1 MDELVIVQ
9 NWYNTYSIH
18 CLRKTNIEFYVVSAN
33 LSNHDTYNFWNC
45 VCKRLPVVLEC
56 HVNQFTGPL
65 GTLNI
70 CKILFRSLIGPFY
83 SRDETDVSQ
92 ILCALFFGQ
101 LLLNFMKFWLI
112 YLIKTRIT
120 SETADI
126 TTLLSEFE
134 RYLNRFS
141 GTYSR

>member
-1 MDELVIVQ
+1 MV
-9 NWYNTYSIH
+9 YNNYSKP
-18 CLRKTNIEFYVVSAN
+18 CLGTNNIEFYVVS
-33 LSNHDTYNFWNC
+33 SSVSSQDTYSFWNC
-45 VCKRLPVVLEC
+45 VCATLPIELEC

-70 CKILFRSLIGPFY
+70 CKILFRSPIGPFY

-101 LLLNFMKFWLI
+101 LILNFMKFRLI
-112 YLIKTRIT
+112 YLIKTHIT
-120 SETADI
+120 SETASI
-126 TTLLSEFE
+126 TTLLSGFE